1 MSKVVKKVATVQDIA
16 GIGRCSLTA
25 AIPILSVLGVQPCP
39 LPTAILSCQTEY
51 PNFHFYDFTNEMRG
65 YIDSWTSMN
74 LSFDGIYS
82 GFLGS
87 EDQINIVIEL
97 IERYREA
104 LIVVDPVMGD
114 NGEKYKTYTIEMCN
128 KVKDLV
134 KHANIVTPNLTEC
147 CILTDR
153 KYEDVVD
160 VINEETLFEISR
172 EISELGPEKV
182 VITGVIKDDEVIT
195 FAYDKERD
203 ESFSFS
209 NPYNNKSYSGTG
221 DIFASII
228 CGMLVRGFDFKIAVN
243 KACDF
248 IKNAVYMTSLENA
261 DERNGIFFEPL
272 LKDLII

>member
-51 PNFHFYDFTNEMRG
+51 PNFHFYDFTNEMRD

-128 KVKDLV
+128 KVKGLV

-160 VINEETLFEISR
+160 VINEETLFEIAR